1 MFTAIAAL
9 GVLVTGP
16 SVGPTPAQ
24 SPAELY
30 QLPLYPGG
38 VGPKAALVR
47 DLDGDGRVEVVVP
60 FRSWSGVRGIR
71 VMRGQSDGSLGDP
84 AMYPTD
90 AWPDFIESADLD
102 HDGLLDLVAVCY
114 KSWGHGGVA
123 VLLGRGAGTF
133 HQALEFDIDGDP
145 SAVALGDLDEDGNID
160 AVVNDDNYYS
170 THRARLLLGHGDGTF
185 ATPIEL
191 PLVDRL
197 FAPKLA
203 DVNGDGHL
211 DLVAVAEAFGPASVD
226 WFLQTQPGAGDGTL
240 ASPNRVLLPVN
251 SDQLAMFDFDGDGR
265 SDAVTSSTYTA
276 FMVPGFVQLY
286 PALPS
291 GTFGTATTLWTGFS
305 AGRSALADIDGDGH
319 MDIAIPHP
327 QLLTGGGGISLAR
340 GLGGFA
346 FEPTE
351 EIRTG
356 GSAIACYGGDI
367 EGDGDVDF
375 ITLNEEAPDAVGVV
389 RANSPGEFDTGL
401 APIALPPNSGGLT
414 TGDLDG
420 DGRVD
425 LAMGIG
431 GDQIALRRNLGQ
443 GRFGNA
449 RILTAST
456 TLSHIA
462 LRDFNGD
469 GRADVV
475 AVGPGWVGPTGEP
488 GTLSVW
494 RSTSQGFAARDD
506 YDIAGAYQWIAVA
519 DLDDDNHDDLAV
531 LSGPS
536 VQVFH
541 ARADG
546 TFEPAANVSLAPYDV
561 GPSRLFAGDFDGDGQ
576 IDLASSQLDAVV
588 IAFGLGGGAFAAP
601 VTISLFGD
609 DGNGWLIGAGDLDN
623 DGVDDLV
630 ASGNS
635 YGSGIDETALLFG
648 RTNREFEHRRL
659 TEQYNFMQILIGDFD
674 GDGTPDLAGV
684 ALDSLVV
691 LTGDGRR
698 GFRHQLSYS
707 TGRYGGPAVADF
719 NGDGRLDFAFTF
731 AQENVLSVMLHR

>member
-1 MFTAIAAL
+1 
-9 GVLVTGP
+9 VTNP
-16 SVGPTPAQ
+16 SFASTPAQ

-30 QLPLYPGG
+30 QLPLYPAG

-60 FRSWSGVRGIR
+60 FQSWSGVRGVT
-71 VMRGQSDGSLGDP
+71 VMHGQPDGSLGDSTT
-84 AMYPTD
+84 YPTD
-90 AWPDFIESADLD
+90 AWPDFVESADLD
-102 HDGLLDLVAVCY
+102 HDGALDLIACCRNTSGV
-114 KSWGHGGVA
+114 GGSVA
-123 VLLGRGAGTF
+123 VLLARGQGTF
-133 HQALEFDIDGDP
+133 HQALEFAIDTTP
-145 SAVALGDLDEDGNID
+145 TALALGDIDEDGNID
-160 AVVNDDNYYS
+160 VVVNDDVWFAAHGS
-170 THRARLLLGHGDGTF
+170 RVLLGHGDGTF
-185 ATPIEL
+185 DAPTAVTVSEQLKSPH
-191 PLVDRL
+191 LV
-197 FAPKLA
+197 

-211 DLVAVAEAFGPASVD
+211 DLVAVAEAFGPTSVD
-226 WFLQTQPGAGDGTL
+226 WFLQTQLGGGDGTF
-240 ASPNRVLLPVN
+240 ASPSRILVPVN

-265 SDAVTSSTYTA
+265 SDAVISSTYTA
-276 FMVPGFVQLY
+276 YMVPGFVQLY

-291 GTFGTATTLWTGFS
+291 GTFGTPTTLWIGFY
-305 AGRSALADIDGDGH
+305 AGRSAIADIDGDGH

-356 GSAIACYGGDI
+356 GSAIACYSGDI

-389 RANSPGEFDTGL
+389 RANSPGEFDTGP

-414 TGDLDG
+414 TGDFDG

-469 GRADVV
+469 GRAEVV

-519 DLDDDNHDDLAV
+519 DFDDDNHDDLAV

-561 GPSRLFAGDFDGDGQ
+561 GPSRLFVGDFDGDGH

-601 VTISLFGD
+601 VTISVFGE
-609 DGNGWLIGAGDLDN
+609 DGVGWLIGVGDIDH
-623 DGVDDLV
+623 DGIDDLV

-648 RTNREFEHRRL
+648 RPSREFEHRRL
-659 TEQYNFMQILIGDFD
+659 TERYNFSQILVGDFD

-684 ALDSLVV
+684 AFDSLVV

-698 GFRHQLSYS
+698 GFKHQLSYS